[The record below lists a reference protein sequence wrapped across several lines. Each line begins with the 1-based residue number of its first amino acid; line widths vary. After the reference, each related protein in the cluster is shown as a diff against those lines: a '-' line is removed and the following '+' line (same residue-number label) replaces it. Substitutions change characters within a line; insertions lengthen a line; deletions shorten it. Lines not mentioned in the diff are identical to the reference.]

1 MSKLVRPWVGRKIGG
16 VCAGLSTWS
25 DIDVSIYRV
34 LFLLLTFF
42 SGIGLLTYLIM
53 WAVLPN
59 ENE

>member
-16 VCAGLSTWS
+16 VCTGLSTWS
-25 DIDVSIYRV
+25 NVDVSIYRV